1 MSYETRSLD
10 ETLCTRR
17 HCNDKCFAVTNEPRK
32 NEQRENR
39 VCDLREERDEEKQ
52 EVETREGFERKFRP
66 IIMSH
71 SRVLQPTIHLSRLLR
86 RLTEINATHI
96 VQTLQF
102 ASWHSR
108 KIVALSFSMR
118 DIHSPMFNRA
128 RKMSTMSLQIYAD
141 VVMIRCAS
149 RDLPYTR

>member
-1 MSYETRSLD
+1 MKQKCFKRCPTRNLD

-17 HCNDKCFAVTNEPRK
+17 RNGKCFAVTNEPRK

-39 VCDLREERDEEKQ
+39 VCDPRENEKLKRAKVSSANFALRLWITVAFCSRQ
-52 EVETREGFERKFRP
+52 PATSYAGWRRSTRRISCNIAICK
-66 IIMSH
+66 
-71 SRVLQPTIHLSRLLR
+71 L
-86 RLTEINATHI
+86 
-96 VQTLQF
+96 
-102 ASWHSR
+102 HSR

-118 DIHSPMFNRA
+118 DIHSPVFNRA